1 MNNLANLT
9 LSHEDKIKLNQQRR
23 DQILHFLALVD
34 WTTADNLTMILGV
47 NHIKYTRRLLDSM
60 VKDGLISK
68 SKFACST
75 GYRIVYFITVNAL
88 SDLGYEPKKLRSP
101 QISQQNF
108 IHCEL
113 VQRLQIITIKNNFEW
128 IVEKALFK
136 NKSYKSYP
144 DGLLVIRDSFKI
156 SIELQ
161 RNRYSL
167 EALKNKIA
175 KCLADCLSGKFNK
188 ILFVCADNL
197 SADVMRKALYS
208 VTILKGKNH
217 QDIHFNDEYKSFFE
231 FINFDEFQ
239 NYLQKLI

>member
-9 LSHEDKIKLNQQRR
+9 LSHEDKIKLNQQRQ

-113 VQRLQIITIKNNFEW
+113 VQRLQIIASKNNFEW
-128 IVEKALFK
+128 ITERILIKHR
-136 NKSYKSYP
+136 NYKSYP
-144 DGLLVIRDSFKI
+144 DGLLVIRDEFKI

-175 KCLADCLSGKFNK
+175 KCLADCLSGKFNRV
-188 ILFVCADNL
+188 LFVCANNL
-197 SADVMRKALYS
+197 NSEVMRKALFS
-208 VTILKGKNH
+208 VSVLKGKNH
-217 QDIHFNDEYKSFFE
+217 QDIHFNGEYKSFFE
-231 FINFDEFQ
+231 FINFNEFQ

>member
-1 MNNLANLT
+1 MSNLANLT
-9 LSHEDKIKLNQQRR
+9 LSHEDKIKLNELRR
-23 DQILHFLALVD
+23 EQILNFLAVD
-34 WTTADNLTMILGV
+34 EWSTAENLTMIIGV
-47 NHIKYTRRLLDSM
+47 NHIKYTRRLLDTM
-60 VKDGLISK
+60 VKDGLVSK
-68 SKFACST
+68 GKFACST
-75 GYRIVYFITVNAL
+75 GYRIVYFITATAL
-88 SDLGYEPKKLRSP
+88 CDLGYEAKKLRTP

-113 VQRLQIITIKNNFEW
+113 VQRLQIIAIKNKIDW
-128 IVEKALFK
+128 ITEKALFK
-136 NKSYKSYP
+136 NKNYKSYP
-144 DGLLVIRDSFKI
+144 DGLLVIRNNFKI

-167 EALKNKIA
+167 EALKNKVA

-197 SADVMRKALYS
+197 NSEVMQKALFS
-208 VTILKGKNH
+208 VSILKGKNH